1 MFVRS
6 VTDTLEPCEAE
17 RLCEASSTGAEVD
30 PAELSADGRAVYE
43 LLTASHREAAELALQ
58 RLSPSMRER
67 LDVMSP
73 LHYIDRVFAPMIIVG
88 HDRDDPVIPVGESR
102 RLVSA
107 PRSPRRRD
115 VHRVRDVPA
124 RRSDQRK
131 LSPPRL
137 VREVRRFYRSLYP
150 MFRHSATAP
159 SGPRRSSRER
169 FRRLSSKAIS
179 RTSAQEDGR
188 GGSPRTSARR
198 AHRMHRR
205 DDGP

>member
-88 HDRDDPVIPVGESR
+88 HDRDDLVIPVGESR

-115 VHRVRDVPA
+115 VHRVRDIPA
-124 RRSDQRK
+124 RRSDQTEA
-131 LSPPRL
+131 
-137 VREVRRFYRSLYP
+137 V
-150 MFRHSATAP
+150 SAA
-159 SGPRRSSRER
+159 SGPRGTQVL
-169 FRRLSSKAIS
+169 RLAVSDVPPQRDCAV
-179 RTSAQEDGR
+179 RTS
-188 GGSPRTSARR
+188 S
-198 AHRMHRR
+198 
-205 DDGP
+205 